1 MTRSHR
7 QNHRRR
13 HGYMLFEMLVAMAFM
28 AAATGIALK
37 THQAR
42 MDYDRDSLDRLRRQ
56 LVIENLAEQLASV
69 PYSQIST
76 TASELQSDS
85 DAEVSVEPFETESKQ
100 GVHLTIKMETGG
112 RLLRHHLWRLEPTS

>member
-1 MTRSHR
+1 MF
-7 QNHRRR
+7 
-13 HGYMLFEMLVAMAFM
+13 FEMLVALAFL

-56 LVIENLAEQLASV
+56 LVIENLAERLASV

-76 TASELQSDS
+76 SASELQSDS
-85 DAEVSVEPFETESKQ
+85 EVEVSVEPFETESTQ
-100 GVHLTIKMETGG
+100 GLHLTIKMETSG
-112 RLLRHHLWRLEPTS
+112 RLLLHHLWRLEPTS

>member
-1 MTRSHR
+1 
-7 QNHRRR
+7 
-13 HGYMLFEMLVAMAFM
+13 MLFEMLVAMAFM

-76 TASELQSDS
+76 TASQLQSDS
-85 DAEVSVEPFETESKQ
+85 EAEITIEPFKTESTQ
-100 GVHLTIKMETGG
+100 GLHLTIKMDTGG
-112 RLLRHHLWRLEPTS
+112 RRLLQHLWRLEPTS

>member
-13 HGYMLFEMLVAMAFM
+13 QGYMLFEMLVAMAFL

-56 LVIENLAEQLASV
+56 LMIENLADQLASV

-76 TASELQSDS
+76 KASELQSDS
-85 DAEVSVEPFETESKQ
+85 EAEVAVEPFEFESTQ
-100 GVHLTIKMETGG
+100 GLHLTIKMETGG
-112 RLLRHHLWRLEPTS
+112 RSLLHHLWRLEPTS